1 MLSRETSDSP
11 QFEQRHKQSK
21 KDSKNREINYTVL
34 HYFPV
39 AEVEKA
45 FGVKDLPRTTTIAPN
60 QPYPNTGIYKVF
72 AGLLAAAVL
81 VALLVYLTASER
93 EVYRETFHL
102 DAYQSVALERMIDEP
117 LSGGRNIEVSVS
129 GSPWVYVTGQLFNPK
144 TGESQTFGLP
154 TGETVYLPAMSGG
167 RYQFRMT
174 PKWESIGGPSPYFTV
189 TIRQDVPH
197 MSQFV
202 WLLVGLAVVPVA
214 IAVHHVSFANQRWQD
229 SDFSPFN
236 SE

>member
-39 AEVEKA
+39 EEVEQA
-45 FGVKDLPRTTTIAPN
+45 FGVPDLPRPRSVSPN

-72 AGLLAAAVL
+72 GGLFAAAVV
-81 VALLVYLTASER
+81 VALLVYVTASQHK
-93 EVYRETFHL
+93 VYEETFQL
-102 DAYQSVALERMIDEP
+102 AAYQSVALERIIDEP
-117 LSGGRNIEVSVS
+117 FVGGRNIEVSVS
-129 GSPWVYVTGQLFNPK
+129 GSPWVYVNGQLFNPK
-144 TGESQTFGLP
+144 TGETQTFGLP

-189 TIRQDVPH
+189 TIRQGVPH
-197 MSQFV
+197 FSQLV
-202 WLLVGLAVVPVA
+202 WLLIGLAVVPVA
-214 IAVHHVSFANQRWQD
+214 VAVHHVSFASQRWQD
-229 SDFSPFN
+229 SDYSPFN